1 MDYISNEDLATLFA
15 VSQISQTPFPVQK
28 YGRTTGWTMGT
39 ITSINTTILVSYSRG
54 TARFV
59 NQIVVQSPSAFILP
73 GDSGS
78 LLVTQE
84 ATLSESEGVLL
95 DANRPVGLLF
105 AGNSDGTYAVANRIE
120 DVLQALSSRLG
131 SNVTIDGEYGQW
143 K

>member
-1 MDYISNEDLATLFA
+1 M
-15 VSQISQTPFPVQK
+15 
-28 YGRTTGWTMGT
+28 
-39 ITSINTTILVSYSRG
+39 
-54 TARFV
+54 
-59 NQIVVQSPSAFILP
+59 
-73 GDSGS
+73 
-78 LLVTQE
+78 
-84 ATLSESEGVLL
+84 